1 MDKKSAEEI
10 RLKNMRY
17 DIGMEMEDE
26 LIKCY
31 AYNNNSNT
39 SQLKMSQDK
48 TRQDEIY
55 IDSLHIM
62 TTTIT
67 MTMIIIIQ

>member
-1 MDKKSAEEI
+1 
-10 RLKNMRY
+10 MRY

-26 LIKCY
+26 LMKC
-31 AYNNNSNT
+31 

-55 IDSLHIM
+55 IDSLQKM
-62 TTTIT
+62 T

>member
-1 MDKKSAEEI
+1 
-10 RLKNMRY
+10 MRY

-26 LIKCY
+26 LMKCY
-31 AYNNNSNT
+31 AYHNNSNT

-55 IDSLHIM
+55 IDSLQKM
-62 TTTIT
+62 T